1 MVDEILKLWD
11 AYNFCAELPE
21 NLPDEI
27 AYKVLVD
34 HFDKPVEWVSEGT
47 LHIEFC
53 DYDPERCPFPKNF
66 VRVKI
71 LITKVMT
78 KPSTLPASVGFRKIM
93 NCHFKS
99 KHTK

>member
-11 AYNFCAELPE
+11 AYNFYAELPE

-53 DYDPERCPFPKNF
+53 DYDPERCPFPEEFCKCKDVKNECDDE
-66 VRVKI
+66 
-71 LITKVMT
+71 
-78 KPSTLPASVGFRKIM
+78 TLNSSGIGWLPENNELPF
-93 NCHFKS
+93 
-99 KHTK
+99 